1 VHLRLAGDGPD
12 RDWLERRAAELGI
25 LGSVEFVGWVDRAR
39 LRDLYDETDLFVLS
53 SLAEGI
59 PIVLMEAMAM
69 QIPCVAPRI
78 AGIPELIDD
87 GVSGMLYTVA
97 DVQELTQKICA
108 LIRSPE
114 TSAQMGIRGRARV
127 LQEYDMAAN
136 TERFA
141 AAVVERLDGSNVPT

>member
-1 VHLRLAGDGPD
+1 M
-12 RDWLERRAAELGI
+12 
-25 LGSVEFVGWVDRAR
+25 EFVGWVDRAR